1 MDMQLKQDFLK
12 KWGKYFAK
20 AELPFACYYT
30 DHVQDADIQPPAKGR
45 SCIICELARVRNG
58 VNLAYGKESIACSGA
73 RRYLGYSE
81 KLYHM
86 AIEKAGGKPII
97 VINTHY
103 HGDHVQGNH
112 FFKGSKIYMG
122 SYDKT
127 FLARNVDPADMP
139 TNFVTDSLI
148 LVLGDEVLKLRNY
161 GQAHTWDDMVVYL
174 VNRKILFAGDLV
186 QNQTNPFLIKESG
199 ADVDKWIKT
208 LNCMRCHYKPVVLV
222 PGHGNLGD
230 STLMR
235 VMQQYFKDMKE
246 AAANPAKEKELVEKY
261 KDWHGMRSMASPEKT
276 IEYIRQK

>member
-1 MDMQLKQDFLK
+1 MKTKKILLISAIVILILAAGFFIVMYPSYKAFMQEETINLDKNLTILI
-12 KWGKYFAK
+12 GGGGNSG
-20 AELPFACYYT
+20 LLLT
-30 DHVQDADIQPPAKGR
+30 DSALVVIDTKMSKG
-45 SCIICELARVRNG
+45 A
-58 VNLAYGKESIACSGA
+58 
-73 RRYLGYSE
+73 E

-103 HGDHVQGNH
+103 HGDHLQGNH
-112 FFKGSKIYMG
+112 FFKGSRIYIG
-122 SYDKT
+122 NYDKT
-127 FLARNVDPADMP
+127 FLARNVDPANMP
-139 TNFVTDSLI
+139 TDFVTDSLI

-174 VNRKILFAGDLV
+174 VNRKVLFAGDLV

-208 LNCMRCHYKPVVLV
+208 LSCMRCHYKPVTLV

-246 AAANPAKEKELVEKY
+246 AAANPAREKELVEKY